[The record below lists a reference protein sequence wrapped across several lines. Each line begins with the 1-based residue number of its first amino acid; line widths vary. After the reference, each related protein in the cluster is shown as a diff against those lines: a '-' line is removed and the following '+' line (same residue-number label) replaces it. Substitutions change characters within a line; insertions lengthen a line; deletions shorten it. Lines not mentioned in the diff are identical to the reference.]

1 MISFFIDAT
10 LYSII
15 LKDKK
20 MNSKNHEQKES
31 NKKGMNKSV
40 LITGANRSIG
50 LETAKQ
56 LSEKGLFIYL
66 GSRDLEKGEEAVK
79 ELNKKGF
86 NNIKAIQIDVNNPD
100 SILAAKNIIENEQ
113 GKLDILINNAG
124 VLGVLPQEPSIT
136 SIEDIQKTF
145 DTNFFGVIR
154 VTQVFLELLKKSDSP
169 RISNITSGLGSLT
182 LHSDPNWKYHAIKG
196 VCYVPSKAALN
207 AFTITLAYELRDL
220 PFKVNAIDPGYTATD
235 FNHFSG
241 PGTVESAAG
250 FIIKHTLTDENGPT
264 GKFFSNDIE
273 DESEE
278 SPW

>member
-1 MISFFIDAT
+1 MKT
-10 LYSII
+10 
-15 LKDKK
+15 
-20 MNSKNHEQKES
+20 
-31 NKKGMNKSV
+31 V
-40 LITGANRSIG
+40 LITGGNRSIG
-50 LETAKQ
+50 LETVKQ
-56 LSEKGLFIYL
+56 LSKKGLFVYL
-66 GSRDLEKGEEAVK
+66 GSRDIKKGEEAVK
-79 ELNKKGF
+79 KLNQDGYS
-86 NNIKAIQIDVNNPD
+86 NIKAIEIDVNNPET
-100 SILAAKNIIENEQ
+100 ILAAKVIVEQ
-113 GKLDILINNAG
+113 EKGQLDILINNAG
-124 VLGVLPQEPSIT
+124 VIGVLPQEPSTT

-145 DTNFFGVIR
+145 DTNFFGAIR
-154 VTQVFLELLKKSDSP
+154 VTQVFLDLLKKSDSP

-182 LHSDPNWKYHAIKG
+182 LHSDPTWKYHTIKG

-241 PGTVESAAG
+241 PGTVESAAS

-264 GKFFSNDIE
+264 GKFFSNDID